1 MKIRHGYQPRTV
13 RFLEL
18 WESVGWRIKLY
29 HIALDEED
37 VRGELVEA
45 AKSMARGRLPTPAV
59 APGRFGVGFMAVH
72 EGRGSNLV
80 FLDWWSDEN
89 ELRHHVFISYP
100 EAPTALVDVTS
111 TSLWGCV
118 WDVGLV
124 AFERDAWIETAL
136 SALGTPDLERYLARQ
151 LQGAV

>member
-1 MKIRHGYQPRTV
+1 MEIRHGYHPRRV

-29 HIALDEED
+29 HIALGEKG

-45 AKSMARGRLPTPAV
+45 AKAMARGRLPSPAV
-59 APGRFGVGFMAVH
+59 IPGRFGVGFMGIH

-80 FLDWWSDEN
+80 FLDWWADEN

-100 EAPTALVDVTS
+100 EAPAALVDVTS
-111 TSLWGCV
+111 TSLSGCV
-118 WDVGLV
+118 WDLGLV
-124 AFERDAWIETAL
+124 AYERDAWVETAL
-136 SALGTPDLERYLARQ
+136 SAAGTPELERYLARRF
-151 LQGAV
+151 QGPV